1 MIRSLIVSIF
11 PLLLSSL
18 SASAGADPAP
28 RDIFLLVGQSNMAGR
43 GAIEEEDKIPHAR
56 IFVLNQEKTWGP
68 AVDPL
73 HFDKPALVGVG
84 LGSAFARAIADAEP
98 SALIGLVPAAFGG
111 TSLDQWAPGG
121 QLYTNAVERARMALA
136 TGARLRAI
144 LWHQGESDSTAEKAA
159 TYAARFDRMITRLRS
174 DLSSPDVPVIVGE
187 LLHRRTASAVM
198 NPVLRNLPN
207 SITRCLCVS
216 ASGLS
221 DKGDKTHFD
230 SASLRELG
238 RRYARSFLSLPAA
251 HAAPGKSVQRND
263 SAGAPTTADV
273 AVASL
278 SWTGPGAVRATMM
291 PANKVTKTSF

>member
-1 MIRSLIVSIF
+1 MIRSL
-11 PLLLSSL
+11 LLRILPFLFSSL
-18 SASAGADPAP
+18 PVAAGADPAP
-28 RDIFLLVGQSNMAGR
+28 RDIFLLIGQSNMAGR
-43 GAIEEEDKIPHAR
+43 GAIEEQDKIPHPR
-56 IFVLNQEKTWGP
+56 IFVLNEQKMWVP

-73 HFDKPALVGVG
+73 HFDKPAMVGVG
-84 LGSAFARAIADAEP
+84 LGSAFARVVAEAEP

-121 QLYTNAVERARMALA
+121 ELYTHAVDRARLALA

-159 TYAARFDRMITRLRS
+159 TYAVRFDRMITRLRA
-174 DLSSPDVPVIVGE
+174 DLGSPDVPVIVGE

-207 SITRCLCVS
+207 SIARCLCVS
-216 ASGLS
+216 ANGLS
-221 DKGDKTHFD
+221 DKGDQTHFD

-238 RRYARSFLSLPAA
+238 RRYARAFLSMPAA
-251 HAAPGKSVQRND
+251 NAAVGKSVQRND
-263 SAGAPTTADV
+263 SADVPTMADA
-273 AVASL
+273 AVASP
-278 SWTGPGAVRATMM
+278 SWAGPGAVRATMM